1 MPARFLRYARVEPG
15 VKSGYPFTL
24 PVVGWLSQNRE
35 LVLPGPNGLYVL
47 DEPEAAL
54 SVRGCMALLA
64 RIADL
69 AERNCQVLI
78 ATHSPILLALP
89 GATILEIGD
98 DGAIS
103 RVSYDE
109 ALPVRLTRE
118 FLAAPERLLRIL
130 LDDR

>member
-1 MPARFLRYARVEPG
+1 MQARFLRYARVEPG
-15 VKSGYPFTL
+15 EKSGYPFTL

-35 LVLPGPNGLYVL
+35 LVLPGG
-47 DEPEAAL
+47 
-54 SVRGCMALLA
+54 
-64 RIADL
+64 
-69 AERNCQVLI
+69 
-78 ATHSPILLALP
+78 ATFLVP